1 MAPSVLSGLICILPV
16 AIIMLLATA
25 ALVFAAVMTF
35 KKGNRS
41 LAVIL
46 LLCSFVP
53 LVNFLIFFVM
63 LIIFV
68 LESLGIM

>member
-16 AIIMLLATA
+16 AIIMLLAAA
-25 ALVFAAVMTF
+25 ALVFVAVMTF
-35 KKGNRS
+35 KKGKRS